1 MAAVRAR
8 CVLLTGSNRGI
19 GLELV
24 RQLLGGPQPP
34 THVFATCRDP
44 EGPRGKVSVRV
55 GAAEGWLRACGCG
68 AAEVRAAGRP
78 QGLGDGGVGP
88 LSCAEGKWCLNTA
101 RVPPWFG
108 WNVEQT
114 RVVLGRNHVNA
125 VTAQTLG

>member
-55 GAAEGWLRACGCG
+55 GAAEGGLRACGCG
-68 AAEVRAAGRP
+68 AAEVRAAG
-78 QGLGDGGVGP
+78 
-88 LSCAEGKWCLNTA
+88 ST
-101 RVPPWFG
+101 G
-108 WNVEQT
+108 WVCQQCRAGQQRCMKFRQQCDSSPRLT
-114 RVVLGRNHVNA
+114 
-125 VTAQTLG
+125 

>member
-1 MAAVRAR
+1 M
-8 CVLLTGSNRGI
+8 
-19 GLELV
+19 
-24 RQLLGGPQPP
+24 
-34 THVFATCRDP
+34 
-44 EGPRGKVSVRV
+44 
-55 GAAEGWLRACGCG
+55 
-68 AAEVRAAGRP
+68 AGRP

-88 LSCAEGKWCLNTA
+88 LSCAEGKAGGQWCLNTA